1 MLAIIS
7 AKSQSRKWLPG
18 HFTDNKGNLGVGLM
32 RIDPSDHGPVKNEDF
47 IQFKENPKANPIELS
62 AGDLRSIVIGKDSFV
77 VAHVMENRAKEKNG
91 LGFVRVVLDEDV
103 KLYAAKDERAGGR
116 GGISFG
122 PEVGAGIGFGGGGGG
137 FGWGLG
143 GGISIPLGGHGSR
156 NSFTGGYYFGADP
169 AEMKPLTNENFQ
181 DVMTDIMGDYPEVVN
196 KIAEKVYNLDN
207 IDQLIA
213 YYRQVKAADN
223 SR

>member
-1 MLAIIS
+1 MLVIIS

-18 HFTDNKGNLGVGLM
+18 HFTDNKGNLGIGLI
-32 RIDPSDHGPVKNEDF
+32 RIDPSGHGPVKNEDF
-47 IQFKENPKANPIELS
+47 IEFKENPKANPFELS
-62 AGDLRSIVIGKDSFV
+62 ASDLRSIVIGKDSFI

-91 LGFVRVVLDEDV
+91 LGFVKVVLDEDI
-103 KLYAAKDERAGGR
+103 KLYAAKDERAGGH
-116 GGISFG
+116 GISFA

-137 FGWGLG
+137 FGGGLG
-143 GGISIPLGGHGSR
+143 GGISIPIGGHSGR
-156 NSFTGGYYFGADP
+156 NSFIAVYFFGANP

-196 KIAEKVYNLDN
+196 KIAEKVYRLDN

-213 YYRQVKAADN
+213 YYKQVKAADK
-223 SR
+223 SK